1 MDKMEIKGRW
11 NEWKGRIKQ
20 EYGDVTDDDVKYEE
34 GREDEM
40 WGRLQKKTGKAKDD
54 LIKWLRDLG

>member
-1 MDKMEIKGRW
+1 MDKMEVKGKW

-20 EYGDVTDDDVKYEE
+20 EYGDVTDDDLKYEE

-40 WGRLQKKTGKAKDD
+40 WGRLQQKTGKAKDD
-54 LIKWLRDLG
+54 LVKWLRSLG

>member
-1 MDKMEIKGRW
+1 MDKMEVKGRW

-20 EYGDVTDDDVKYEE
+20 EYSNVTDDDVRYEE

-54 LIKWLRDLG
+54 LIKWLRSLG

>member
-20 EYGDVTDDDVKYEE
+20 EYADVTDDDVKYEE
-34 GREDEM
+34 GREDELF
-40 WGRLQKKTGKAKDD
+40 GRLQKKTGKAKDD
-54 LIKWLRDLG
+54 LIQWLRSLG

>member
-20 EYGDVTDDDVKYEE
+20 EYADVTDDDVKYEE

-40 WGRLQKKTGKAKDD
+40 FGRLQKKTGKAKDD
-54 LIKWLRDLG
+54 LISWLRSLG

>member
-1 MDKMEIKGRW
+1 MDKMEVKGRW

-54 LIKWLRDLG
+54 LIKWLRSLG